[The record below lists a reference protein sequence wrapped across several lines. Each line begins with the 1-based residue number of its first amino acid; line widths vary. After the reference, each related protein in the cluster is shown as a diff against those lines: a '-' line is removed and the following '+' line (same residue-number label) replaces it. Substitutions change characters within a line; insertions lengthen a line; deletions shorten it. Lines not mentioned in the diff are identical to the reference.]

1 MAEAQSESM
10 EEILQSI
17 KKIIEDDSVPE
28 AKPVDDVLDLTNVV
42 TEGNVT
48 EAKVELPKEVMEDAV
63 SKSIDAIFAEEKP
76 AEKIAEK
83 IVESNN
89 NDLEALISEQTTNEA
104 VNALKPIARNFAKDF
119 SIPNIPSAQF
129 RSGNTV
135 EDLVL
140 ESLRPMLKDW
150 LDNNLPIIV
159 QKIVE
164 KEVKRLVTFHYD

>member
-42 TEGNVT
+42 AEGNVP
-48 EAKVELPKEVMEDAV
+48 EPKIELPADVREDAV

-76 AEKIAEK
+76 AAKPIEAA
-83 IVESNN
+83 S
-89 NDLEALISEQTTNEA
+89 NDLETLISEQATNEA

>member
-17 KKIIEDDSVPE
+17 KKIIEDDSLPE
-28 AKPVDDVLDLTNVV
+28 AKPVDDVLDLTNVIAQDNIV
-42 TEGNVT
+42 AEK
-48 EAKVELPKEVMEDAV
+48 AELSEEIKQDAV
-63 SKSIDAIFAEEKP
+63 NNSIEAIFAEPSTPPKP
-76 AEKIAEK
+76 AENVA
-83 IVESNN
+83 
-89 NDLEALISEQTTNEA
+89 NDLETLISEQTASEA

>member
-10 EEILQSI
+10 EDILQSI
-17 KKIIEDDSVPE
+17 KKIIEDDTSTE
-28 AKPVDDVLDLTNVV
+28 AKPAEDVLDLTNVV
-42 TEGNVT
+42 AENNVVEPT
-48 EAKVELPKEVMEDAV
+48 QKVELPKETQEAAI
-63 SKSIDAIFAEEKP
+63 KSIEAVFAETTTTETEQP
-76 AEKIAEK
+76 ADQ
-83 IVESNN
+83 
-89 NDLEALISEQTTNEA
+89 DLESLISEQATNET

-129 RSGNTV
+129 RGGNTV

-140 ESLRPMLKDW
+140 ESLRPMLKEW